1 MKFIYLTALFCVI
14 IDQCIKIWVKTNMFI
29 GQYFEIFDWF
39 LIYFTENNGMAFGL
53 EFGGKIGKL
62 ILTTVRI
69 LIVFFALKYL
79 KSIGLKKFRGSV
91 LFCIGLILGG
101 AVGNIIDCVFYGVL
115 FNDSYN
121 NIASIFPDSGG
132 YSSIFYGK
140 VVDMFYF
147 PIFSTDL
154 PSWIPLVGG
163 NHFTFFKPVFNF
175 ADSCI
180 SIGALSLIIFFR
192 KDLN

>member
-1 MKFIYLTALFCVI
+1 
-14 IDQCIKIWVKTNMFI
+14 MFI

-53 EFGGKIGKL
+53 EFGGKFGKL

-69 LIVFFALKYL
+69 LIVFFALKHL
-79 KSIGLKKFRGSV
+79 KSIRVKEFRRSI
-91 LFCIGLILGG
+91 LFCFGLILGG
-101 AVGNIIDCVFYGVL
+101 AIGNIIDCVFYGVI

-121 NIASIFPDSGG
+121 NIASIFPESGG

-154 PSWIPLVGG
+154 PSWIPVVGG

-180 SIGALSLIIFFR
+180 SIGALSLILFFR
-192 KDLN
+192 KDLS